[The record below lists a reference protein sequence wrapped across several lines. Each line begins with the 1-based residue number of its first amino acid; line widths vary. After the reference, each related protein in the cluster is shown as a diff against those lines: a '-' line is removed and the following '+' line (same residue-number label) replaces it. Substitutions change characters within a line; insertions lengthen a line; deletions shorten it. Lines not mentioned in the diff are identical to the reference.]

1 MKVRDS
7 WDRIEPTGAA
17 ALFVVQDE
25 PDLVRRTML
34 DGIDVEALPFPVLV
48 DRDRTAY
55 DAWGLARIP
64 WWRLWLDP
72 GVWKGY
78 LEQLRA
84 GESLKASGE
93 DPYQLGGDFVVA
105 PDGTVA
111 WSRPQVRD
119 DRPPVGELRTILR
132 GLTG

>member
-1 MKVRDS
+1 VKVRDS
-7 WDRIEPTGAA
+7 WDPIRPTGAA

-25 PDLVRRTML
+25 PALVRRTML

-48 DRDRTAY
+48 DRERAAY

-78 LEQLRA
+78 LDQFRA
-84 GESLKASGE
+84 GERLKASGE

-105 PDGTVA
+105 PDGTIA
-111 WSRPQVRD
+111 YSRPQVRD
-119 DRPPVGELRTILR
+119 DRPPVGELRTTLR
-132 GLTG
+132 RLAD